1 MSLIN
6 PAFVA
11 PWLFLGDWFRG
22 SEPTAFEQAYGMAFW
37 EYHNQNPELNHLFN
51 EAMAC
56 DSQMPSYLS
65 FWQLIFHGWS
75 DEDCLKI
82 LKKCKEA
89 ISSKEKGG
97 KVIIVDVVIDE
108 KKDEK
113 ELTETKLLFDML
125 MMVVAAGKERSVP
138 D

>member
-1 MSLIN
+1 
-6 PAFVA
+6 
-11 PWLFLGDWFRG
+11 
-22 SEPTAFEQAYGMAFW
+22 
-37 EYHNQNPELNHLFN
+37 
-51 EAMAC
+51 
-56 DSQMPSYLS
+56 
-65 FWQLIFHGWS
+65 
-75 DEDCLKI
+75 

-125 MMVVAAGKERSVP
+125 MMVVAAGKERSVKEWEKLFLEAGFSHYKITP
-138 D
+138 LFGLRSLIEVYP